1 MKRAVLIIGLFL
13 VILGFAFIPLKQIVA
28 PTPNLPSPTNVGFAK
43 ANPTPEPPGET
54 RGLWVVRHT
63 MTSPEAIRDLVR
75 RAKTNGFTDLI
86 VQVRGRGDAYYNSQ
100 LEPRAEDLVNQ
111 PGDFDPLALVIEE
124 GHKVGVKVHA
134 WINIY
139 LVANIDVLPQARD
152 HVIYKHPEWIM
163 APRGVAGD
171 LYRLDPK
178 SPEYL
183 NRIVSYTKNN
193 RQELEGLFV
202 TPAHSEVQ
210 DNIFNIWMDI
220 ATKYAVDGLHFDYV
234 RYPNPQF
241 DFSRP
246 SLDRFK
252 EDIDKKLTPSERE
265 ALDKAF
271 ARDVLVYATRF
282 PEQYSQFQRR
292 QVTGLVER
300 IYKGIKA
307 AKPNIQIS
315 AAVFA
320 NDEDAARTRYQ
331 DWKVWLTQ
339 GWLDVVCPMAYTPE
353 TESFRKQIANAINH
367 SAGRKV
373 WGGIGAYK
381 QTADGAIEKIQVGRQ
396 LGVNGFILFSY
407 DSSIQVSSLNPRG
420 DYLERVRGVL
430 LKDDTIQAQ

>member
-1 MKRAVLIIGLFL
+1 M
-13 VILGFAFIPLKQIVA
+13 Q
-28 PTPNLPSPTNVGFAK
+28 
-43 ANPTPEPPGET
+43 GEA

-75 RAKTNGFTDLI
+75 RAKLNGFTDLI

-100 LEPRAEDLVNQ
+100 LEPRAEDLSKQ
-111 PGDFDPLALVIEE
+111 PDDFDPLAFAIKEA
-124 GHKVGVKVHA
+124 HSVGVRVHA

-139 LVANIDVLPQARD
+139 LVANIDVLPQAKD

-163 APRGVAGD
+163 IPRGVASE
-171 LYRLDPK
+171 LYGLNPK

-183 NRIVSYTKNN
+183 NRIVTYTRNN
-193 RQELEGLFV
+193 KHELEGLFV
-202 TPAHSEVQ
+202 TPAHAEVQ
-210 DNIFNIWMDI
+210 DNIYNIWMDI
-220 ATKYAVDGLHFDYV
+220 ATKYDVDGLHFDYV

-241 DFSRP
+241 DYSKP
-246 SLDRFK
+246 SLDRFRL
-252 EDIDKKLTPSERE
+252 DIDKKVTPAER
-265 ALDKAF
+265 AQLDQAF
-271 ARDVLVYATRF
+271 AKEPLTYATKF

-307 AKPNIQIS
+307 AKPGILIS

-320 NDEDAARTRYQ
+320 NDEDALRTRYQ
-331 DWKVWLTQ
+331 DWKDWLAQ
-339 GWLDVVCPMAYTPE
+339 GWLDIVCPMAYTPE
-353 TESFRKQIANAINH
+353 TESFRKQIANAMHH

-381 QTADGAIEKIQVGRQ
+381 QTADGAIEKIHVGRQ
-396 LGVNGFILFSY
+396 LGANGFILFSY

-420 DYLERVRGVL
+420 DYLERVHGVL
-430 LKDDTIQAQ
+430 LDKDKVQAQ